1 MEPLAFPM
9 ILLFL
14 YLGSN
19 PNSALFCQV
28 TWDNAQA
35 LCLEGHEYGA
45 PGLSYDPTVPVPGGC
60 TLPDSLHF
68 FHYYFRVVS
77 QPDPELPV
85 FMAVGYVD
93 DQWFMRFGSL
103 GQSAEAPSA
112 WIREGRGLG
121 YWKQQTQNLQDT
133 VQIFLG
139 NLQISLSYYSQI
151 EGGSQS
157 YQETYGCQLQANG
170 SPGGLHHPGLWHAYL
185 SGGLPGAQNTKWK
198 WKANRNFTKSTW
210 RGSECIGSRH
220 TCS

>member
-14 YLGSN
+14 
-19 PNSALFCQV
+19 
-28 TWDNAQA
+28 
-35 LCLEGHEYGA
+35 
-45 PGLSYDPTVPVPGGC
+45 PGGC

-220 TCS
+220 TCSTQSLSCQTCGFYPKEIKVKWQWDGMAMTQDPEHVETRPSGEG